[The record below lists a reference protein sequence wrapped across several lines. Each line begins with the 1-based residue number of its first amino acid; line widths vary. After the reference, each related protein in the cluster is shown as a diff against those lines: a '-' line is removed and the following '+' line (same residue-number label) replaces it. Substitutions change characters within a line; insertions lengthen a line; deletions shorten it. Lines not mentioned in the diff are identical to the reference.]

1 MRIYNRLIFYWSR
14 ECILKGKLNIGLNIA
29 GKHNNHKLVERKIEN
44 RDFQK
49 IITLR

>member
-1 MRIYNRLIFYWSR
+1 MRIYKRLIFYWSR

-29 GKHNNHKLVERKIEN
+29 GNHNHKLVERKIEN